1 MNLGGFPMFLE
12 ENGKRIAFDI
22 SPVNT
27 VLNFYANKFRLIM
40 MTKDRF
46 PDQGKL
52 ITTY

>member
-1 MNLGGFPMFLE
+1 MFLI

-27 VLNFYANKFRLIM
+27 VLNFYANKFRLNYDDKGSIS
-40 MTKDRF
+40 
-46 PDQGKL
+46 DQGKL